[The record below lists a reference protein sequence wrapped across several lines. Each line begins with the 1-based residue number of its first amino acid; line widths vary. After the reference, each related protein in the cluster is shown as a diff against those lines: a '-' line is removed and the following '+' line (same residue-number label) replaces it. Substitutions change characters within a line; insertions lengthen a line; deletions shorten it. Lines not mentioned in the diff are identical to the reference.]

1 MTARFR
7 RLAVWIPLGLASGL
21 PLKLIGD
28 TLQTWM
34 KRENVDY
41 TTIGLFALVGLPY
54 NLKFLWAPIMDRLAP
69 SFPGFRGRRKGWLL
83 LTQLALVLALVA
95 LANLQPARNLSLVA
109 ALALVVA
116 FFSASQDVVSDA
128 FRAESLESAELGL
141 GNALHIGSYRIA
153 MLISGAGALILV
165 GQHVPWRTVYLL
177 MAALMAMGV
186 LGTWLSPPSL
196 HDSPPPKN
204 LQEAVVEP
212 FREFMGRRGAWEVL
226 TFAVLYKLG
235 DMLAQALPTLFY
247 LDVGFTLTQIGT
259 VTKFVGTGAIIVGMA
274 AGGALML
281 HMKLKRALLVFGI
294 LQGISS
300 LAYLWLAH
308 SGPRLSLLALTVSL
322 ENLCYGLGLAAFT
335 SFLMG
340 QCHLKY
346 TATQFALLSSLTA
359 LTRTVLA
366 APAGSLVKHW
376 GWSNYFLFCT
386 VIAVPGLLMLMRFD
400 HWAKPETEGAAAG

>member
-1 MTARFR
+1 MSTRFR

-34 KRENVDY
+34 KREHVDY

-69 SFPGFRGRRKGWLL
+69 TFPAFRGRRKGWLL
-83 LTQLALVLALVA
+83 ITQVALVLALVA
-95 LANLQPARNLSLVA
+95 LANSQPGRQLGTVA
-109 ALALVVA
+109 ALALIVA

-128 FRAESLESAELGL
+128 FRAESMKSTELGL

-165 GQHVPWRTVYLL
+165 GQGFSWHTVYLF

-186 LGTWLSPPSL
+186 VGTWLAPPAL
-196 HDSPPPKN
+196 HDAPPPKN

-226 TFAVLYKLG
+226 AFAVLYKLG

-247 LDVGFTLTQIGT
+247 LDVGFSLTQIGT

-274 AGGALML
+274 TGGALML
-281 HMKLKRALLVFGI
+281 RLDLKRALLIFGI
-294 LQGISS
+294 LQGASS

-308 SGPRLSLLALTVSL
+308 AGPKLFLLALTVSL

-340 QCHLKY
+340 QCHPKY

-376 GWSNYFLFCT
+376 GWRSYFIFCT
-386 VIAVPGLLMLMRFD
+386 VIAVPGLLMLMLFYQ
-400 HWAKPETEGAAAG
+400 WAKPETEESTG

>member
-1 MTARFR
+1 M
-7 RLAVWIPLGLASGL
+7 GLASGL

-34 KRENVDY
+34 KQEHVDY

-54 NLKFLWAPIMDRLAP
+54 NLKFLWAPIMDRLVP
-69 SFPGFRGRRKGWLL
+69 TFPGFRGRRKGWLL
-83 LTQLALVLALVA
+83 ITQVALVLALVA
-95 LANLQPARNLSLVA
+95 LANSQPAQQLSAVA
-109 ALALVVA
+109 ALAIVVA

-128 FRAESLESAELGL
+128 FRAESLEQAELGL
-141 GNALHIGSYRIA
+141 GNALHISFYRIA

-165 GQHVPWRTVYLL
+165 GQGISWHVVYLL

-186 LGTWLSPPSL
+186 VGTWLAPPAL
-196 HDSPPPKN
+196 HNAPPPRN

-226 TFAVLYKLG
+226 AFAVLYKLG

-247 LDVGFTLTQIGT
+247 LDVGFSLTQIGT
-259 VTKFVGTGAIIVGMA
+259 VTKFVGTGAIILGMT

-281 HMKLKRALLVFGI
+281 RLSLKRALLIFGI
-294 LQGISS
+294 LQGVSS
-300 LAYLWLAH
+300 LAYVWLAH
-308 SGPRLSLLALTVSL
+308 AGPRLSILALTVTL
-322 ENLCYGLGLAAFT
+322 ENLCYGLGLAALMT
-335 SFLMG
+335 FLMG
-340 QCHLKY
+340 QCHTKY

-400 HWAKPETEGAAAG
+400 HWAKPEAEEAPAK